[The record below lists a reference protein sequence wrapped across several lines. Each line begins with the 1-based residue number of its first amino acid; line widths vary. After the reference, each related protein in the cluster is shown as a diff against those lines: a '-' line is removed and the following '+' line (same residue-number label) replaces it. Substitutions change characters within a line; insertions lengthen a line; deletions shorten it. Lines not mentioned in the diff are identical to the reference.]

1 MITATGDSYLE
12 LRIDIPKEQ
21 VDPVCDFIIE
31 HISNGLVLEEEEDT
45 VNTGILFYIAPEAK
59 EQSKALLGEY
69 LQGLKLSHANIN
81 PVVSER
87 VIKSVEWVEQYKQ
100 SVTPILISDDVC
112 VRPPWATAP
121 KDIKFDIIIEP
132 KMAFGTGHHETT
144 RSCLKLIRMHLKPG
158 VRVLDMGCGSG
169 LLAILAAQMGAT
181 YIKAVD
187 YDPEAVENCQE
198 NFDINNITV
207 PNEIVH
213 GSIEVCANDKPYD
226 FICVN
231 IIKSAIIEM
240 FEELHP
246 LLASNGI
253 MLLSGLLDRDEQDI
267 TALLTKYN
275 LTNFTI
281 LRDNEWL
288 SFTVRKR

>member
-1 MITATGDSYLE
+1 VITATGDSYLE
-12 LRIDIPKEQ
+12 LRVDIPKEL

-45 VNTGILFYIAPEAK
+45 ANTGILFYISPETK
-59 EQSKALLGEY
+59 EQSKAQLSEY
-69 LQGLKLSHANIN
+69 LQGLKLTHANIN
-81 PVVSER
+81 PTISER
-87 VIKSVEWVEQYKQ
+87 TVKSVEWVEQYKQ

-112 VRPPWATAP
+112 VRPPWSSAP
-121 KDIKFDIIIEP
+121 TDTKFDIIIEP

-144 RSCLKLIRMHLKPG
+144 RSCLKLIRQHFKPG

-169 LLAILAAQMGAT
+169 ILAILAAQMGAS

-198 NFDINNITV
+198 NFVINHITV

-213 GSIEVCANDKPYD
+213 GSIDVCKGDKQYE

-240 FEELHP
+240 FAELHP
-246 LLASNGI
+246 LLASGGV
-253 MLLSGLLDRDEQDI
+253 MLLSGLLDKDVADI
-267 TALLTKYN
+267 SALLEQHGFTD
-275 LTNFTI
+275 FTI
-281 LRDNEWL
+281 LHDNEWRTY
-288 SFTVRKR
+288 TVRKR

>member
-1 MITATGDSYLE
+1 MITATGDAYLE
-12 LRIDIPKEQ
+12 LRVDVPKEL

-31 HISNGLVLEEEEDT
+31 HISNGLVLEEEENAHT
-45 VNTGILFYIAPEAK
+45 TGILFYISPDSK
-59 EQSKALLGEY
+59 EQSKTLLTEY
-69 LQGLKLSHANIN
+69 FQGLKLSSPSID
-81 PVVSER
+81 PTISER
-87 VIKSVEWVEQYKQ
+87 IIKSVEWVEQYKQ

-121 KDIKFDIIIEP
+121 KDTKFDIIIEP

-144 RSCLKLIRMHLKPG
+144 RSCLKLIRQHFKSG

-169 LLAILAAQMGAT
+169 ILAILAAQMGAS

-187 YDPEAVENCQE
+187 YDLEAVENCQE
-198 NFDINNITV
+198 NFGINNVMI

-213 GSIEVCANDKPYD
+213 GSIGVCAEDKPYE

-240 FEELHP
+240 FSDLHP
-246 LLASNGI
+246 LLAPKGI
-253 MLLSGLLDRDEQDI
+253 MLLSGLLDRDEADI
-267 TALLTKYN
+267 TALLHKNGFTD
-275 LTNFTI
+275 FTI
-281 LRDNEWL
+281 LYDNEWL
-288 SFTVRKR
+288 SYTVRK